1 MVSLN
6 KEKIM
11 IIDDEKEINELI
23 QSYLKKE
30 GYDIYSAY
38 DGRTALKMVSEVNP
52 DLIILDVMLPDIDG
66 KDLCFEIRKRT
77 NCSILFLSCKSEE
90 LDKIIALSVGG
101 DDYITK
107 PFLPG
112 ELMARINAHL
122 RRSRMANFNMP
133 QNEVYHFPGL
143 TVNIDNHEVFV
154 DHQPVPLTAKE
165 FEILSIL
172 VKNPKRVFSMEQLF
186 QMVWKTES
194 LDGDSNTIMVYI
206 SNLRRKLEINENNP
220 KYIKNIRGVGYKF
233 NGSIVK

>member
-1 MVSLN
+1 
-6 KEKIM
+6 M
-11 IIDDEKEINELI
+11 IIDDEEEINELI

-38 DGRTALKMVSEVNP
+38 DGRAALKMVSQVSP

-66 KDLCFEIRKRT
+66 KDLCIEIRKKT
-77 NCSILFLSCKSEE
+77 NCSIIFLSCKSEE

-122 RRSRMANFNMP
+122 RRSRMDSFNMP
-133 QNEVYHFPGL
+133 QNEVFHFPGL

-154 DHQPVPLTAKE
+154 DDLPVPLTAKE

>member
-1 MVSLN
+1 MN

-154 DHQPVPLTAKE
+154 DHQ
-165 FEILSIL
+165 
-172 VKNPKRVFSMEQLF
+172 
-186 QMVWKTES
+186 
-194 LDGDSNTIMVYI
+194 
-206 SNLRRKLEINENNP
+206 
-220 KYIKNIRGVGYKF
+220 
-233 NGSIVK
+233 